1 MTNIINTSDI
11 PHHKDSEIRKKQKR
25 LISQNRSLIK
35 SYDLI
40 SMVTQ
45 DALLK
50 RMGVC

>member
-1 MTNIINTSDI
+1 MTNIIDTTEI
-11 PHHKDSEIRKKQKR
+11 PHHKDSEFRKKQKR
-25 LISQNRSLIK
+25 LLSQNKSLIK